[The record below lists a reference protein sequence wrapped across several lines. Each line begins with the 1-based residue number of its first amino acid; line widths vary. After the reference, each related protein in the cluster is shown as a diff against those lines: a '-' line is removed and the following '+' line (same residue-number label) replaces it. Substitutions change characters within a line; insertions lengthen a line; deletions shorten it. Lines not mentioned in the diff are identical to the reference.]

1 MTKDFANNFH
11 AHADFEKTTTVQVKL
26 LQFYFLFLSR
36 FLLFLKGLG
45 GELCGIIGLLHICC
59 NIHSRKSGLR
69 E

>member
-26 LQFYFLFLSR
+26 LQFYFLSLSR

-45 GELCGIIGLLHICC
+45 GE
-59 NIHSRKSGLR
+59 
-69 E
+69 